1 MTDARVEDSGEYACQ
16 VAHHGDMEDEM
27 DMTFSL
33 RVLGEERER
42 VKDALEWGI
51 VWRSTVV
58 TNEPIAVELG
68 SF

>member
-1 MTDARVEDSGEYACQ
+1 MQVTDARVEDSGEYACQ

-42 VKDALEWGI
+42 ARRFRIEHCAARDC
-51 VWRSTVV
+51 RD
-58 TNEPIAVELG
+58 
-68 SF
+68 